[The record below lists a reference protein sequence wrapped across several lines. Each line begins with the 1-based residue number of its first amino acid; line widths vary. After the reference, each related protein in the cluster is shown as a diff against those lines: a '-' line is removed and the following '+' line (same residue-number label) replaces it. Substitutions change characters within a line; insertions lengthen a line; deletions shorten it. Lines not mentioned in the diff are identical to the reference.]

1 MILLY
6 AVGFYFCCLLFLV
19 LLLFYLLFFLSLLFR
34 WSVLM
39 VCCIFCWIPSVFDS
53 SFFLRV
59 ALCPHT
65 SPHPRFHPCLCSGCK
80 RCCVSF
86 FRVLRVWCPWV
97 GCSNPDGT
105 GVVGF
110 VGFVSWVSIVYG
122 VHSTLVFCSLWV
134 GCSLCGILWVS
145 CFFLWVG
152 ICILVRGCSHNHMDG
167 GVYPA
172 SSRLSYCLL
181 SVDWLLAVG
190 CCLLLGV
197 CLLGWCPW
205 CCLWVFLA
213 RSSPRCWLLS
223 LFWLLCVLFCGV
235 FAVGVLVSGI
245 DLMEISHG
253 PFWWRNRQLF
263 P

>member
-59 ALCPHT
+59 ALGPHT

-86 FRVLRVWCPWV
+86 FGVLRVWCPWV

-110 VGFVSWVSIVYG
+110 VSWVSIVQG
-122 VHSTLVFCSLWV
+122 VHSNLVFCSLWV

-152 ICILVRGCSHNHMDG
+152 ICILVWGCSHNHMG
-167 GVYPA
+167 GGM
-172 SSRLSYCLL
+172 
-181 SVDWLLAVG
+181 VG
-190 CCLLLGV
+190 CILPLPACRTVFFLLIGFLLLV
-197 CLLGWCPW
+197 
-205 CCLWVFLA
+205 
-213 RSSPRCWLLS
+213 
-223 LFWLLCVLFCGV
+223 
-235 FAVGVLVSGI
+235 AVYC
-245 DLMEISHG
+245 
-253 PFWWRNRQLF
+253 
-263 P
+263 